1 MLEQFKFPCV
11 PVSILAG
18 KVLAWLEVLLGLHE
32 QLFRLFRT
40 NPTMRS
46 TNTVHVA
53 LAIAAAV
60 TRECDFLWWLLF
72 CREEYPKEGFG
83 DFGLCFG
90 FCLAA
95 GEGGGGGGD

>member
-1 MLEQFKFPCV
+1 
-11 PVSILAG
+11 
-18 KVLAWLEVLLGLHE
+18 VLLGLFE
-32 QLFRLFRT
+32 QLFQLFRT

-53 LAIAAAV
+53 LATAAAV
-60 TRECDFLWWLLF
+60 TRECEFLWWLLL

-90 FCLAA
+90 FCFAA
-95 GEGGGGGGD
+95 GGSGGGGGGGGGGGDGDKD